1 MNTHDLPPGI
11 EVEIMRGDGVALE
24 SFTEY
29 GRSVHFADGT
39 QYWIRIT
46 NTTDTHAALKLFI
59 DGRKANLSSILLY
72 CNKSGTR
79 KSRGRSVKG
88 FDLTRDS
95 VELEN
100 DEFETTSTYEPFVAK
115 RPVSGASA
123 TTDHRIG
130 TIKLEFFA
138 TRYATRQ
145 PGRTQ
150 QLTASNTTPS
160 TQHNARRGV
169 MATGSGAIKERRGKH
184 TRVRKRAAE
193 GPWLIS
199 HDPLIRRALRS
210 LFVSVNMALT
220 LGPTFPTTTRTWT
233 RTTSPTISPSW
244 RFDFTA
250 RVFFRI
256 TSSTALRIY
265 DLTQARK
272 GDSIRAF
279 GFTAL

>member
-11 EVEIMRGDGVALE
+11 EVDIMTDAGVALE

-39 QYWIRIT
+39 QYSIRIT
-46 NTTDTHAALKLFI
+46 NTTDTHAALNLFI

-72 CNKSGTR
+72 RNKSGTR

-115 RPVSGASA
+115 RPVSDASA

-169 MATGSGAIKERRGKH
+169 MATGSGAIEEKRGKH
-184 TRVRKRAAE
+184 YKGEEKSGRRKVRPAADLTRPLDPASFEITICERQHGFGFGAD
-193 GPWLIS
+193 LS
-199 HDPLIRRALRS
+199 DHDTD
-210 LFVSVNMALT
+210 VDTDDLT
-220 LGPTFPTTTRTWT
+220 LD
-233 RTTSPTISPSW
+233 ISE
-244 RFDFTA
+244 
-250 RVFFRI
+250 
-256 TSSTALRIY
+256 L
-265 DLTQARK
+265 
-272 GDSIRAF
+272 AF
-279 GFTAL
+279 

>member
-11 EVEIMRGDGVALE
+11 EVEIMNGAGGGVALE

-46 NTTDTHAALKLFI
+46 NTTDTHAALNLLI

-72 CNKSGTR
+72 RNKSGTR

-115 RPVSGASA
+115 RPISDAST

-130 TIKLEFFA
+130 TIKFEFFA
-138 TRYATRQ
+138 TRYAARQ

-169 MATGSGAIKERRGKH
+169 MATGSGAVREKRGKH
-184 TRVRKRAAE
+184 YKGEEKSGRRPVADLTR
-193 GPWLIS
+193 PL
-199 HDPLIRRALRS
+199 DPASFEI
-210 LFVSVNMALT
+210 
-220 LGPTFPTTTRTWT
+220 
-233 RTTSPTISPSW
+233 TICE
-244 RFDFTA
+244 RQQGFDFGADVSDHDTD
-250 RVFFRI
+250 VD
-256 TSSTALRIY
+256 TD
-265 DLTQARK
+265 DLTH
-272 GDSIRAF
+272 DISELAF
-279 GFTAL
+279 

>member
-11 EVEIMRGDGVALE
+11 EVEIMKGAGVALE

-46 NTTDTHAALKLFI
+46 NTTDTHAALNLLI

-72 CNKSGTR
+72 RNKSGTR

-88 FDLTRDS
+88 FELTRDS

-169 MATGSGAIKERRGKH
+169 MATGSGAVREKRGKH
-184 TRVRKRAAE
+184 YKGEEKSGRRPVADLTR
-193 GPWLIS
+193 PL
-199 HDPLIRRALRS
+199 DPASFEI
-210 LFVSVNMALT
+210 
-220 LGPTFPTTTRTWT
+220 
-233 RTTSPTISPSW
+233 TICE
-244 RFDFTA
+244 RQQGFDFGADVSDHDTD
-250 RVFFRI
+250 VD
-256 TSSTALRIY
+256 TD
-265 DLTQARK
+265 DLTH
-272 GDSIRAF
+272 DISELAF
-279 GFTAL
+279 